1 MTRVHGRSVAVALLL
16 LVLVPPS
23 RARAEDAPL
32 QGIDDSIAGA
42 MKVWE
47 VPGLAVAVVKDDALV
62 LVKGY
67 GVRRL
72 GESAEVDKD
81 TLFAV
86 GSTSKAFTAACLAML
101 VDEGKIQWDDPVI
114 KHLPSF
120 QLYDAYATH
129 EITIRD
135 LLCHRS
141 GLDRH
146 EAVWYGSPASR
157 DEVLRRLRHVKPDWS
172 FRSKYGYQN
181 IMFLAAG
188 QVIPAVTGNSWDDF
202 VKERVFKPLGMTNS
216 NTSVNALPKGGD
228 VASPH
233 HKVKDKVQPIPW
245 RNIDNIGP
253 AGSINSSAADMAQWV
268 RLQLNEGARPKEKDR
283 LLSSGAVSNGPGGRT
298 SNKLFAPVS
307 RSF

>member
-16 LVLVPPS
+16 LGLLPPS

-72 GESAEVDKD
+72 GESDEVDKD
-81 TLFAV
+81 TLFAA

-114 KHLPSF
+114 KRLPSF

-172 FRSKYGYQN
+172 FRSKFGYQN

-188 QVIPAVTGNSWDDF
+188 QVIPAVTGKSWDDF